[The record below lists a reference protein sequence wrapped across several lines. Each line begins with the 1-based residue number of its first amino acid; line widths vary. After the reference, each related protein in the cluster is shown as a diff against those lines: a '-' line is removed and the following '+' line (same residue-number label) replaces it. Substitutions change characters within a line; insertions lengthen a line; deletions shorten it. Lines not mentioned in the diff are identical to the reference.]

1 MKKLLLAMSL
11 FAPLS
16 AFAEPAVQAV
26 DLRDHHISGRVE
38 SILAP
43 NLIELRTA
51 VDGYEV
57 AFWVEPAFIAWGD
70 VKGLECPGKKS
81 SVFKA
86 IKDTVSKDLPPTQ
99 SDRQA
104 QRIKDGCDA
113 LSYLVGDHVDVEV
126 VKWSSTQYALN
137 PVYVANVFHEGKSVG
152 YGLVSS
158 GRYHVDASQT
168 RDYGIVG
175 AQKEPDCVKHMSSE
189 GLERFERS
197 NLTCMRFA
205 R

>member
-57 AFWVEPAFIAWGD
+57 AFWVEPAFIAWG
-70 VKGLECPGKKS
+70 
-81 SVFKA
+81 
-86 IKDTVSKDLPPTQ
+86 
-99 SDRQA
+99 
-104 QRIKDGCDA
+104 GC
-113 LSYLVGDHVDVEV
+113 
-126 VKWSSTQYALN
+126 
-137 PVYVANVFHEGKSVG
+137 
-152 YGLVSS
+152 
-158 GRYHVDASQT
+158 
-168 RDYGIVG
+168 
-175 AQKEPDCVKHMSSE
+175 
-189 GLERFERS
+189 
-197 NLTCMRFA
+197 
-205 R
+205 